1 MATRRRRRSVNQQRI
16 AAELEVSQATVSRSL
31 QNDPAINP
39 ETRALVLEAAA
50 RLGYL
55 PSVSLRQERRRRTAL
70 LQIGV
75 LVQDS
80 PSGPGLTV
88 TRLIAGI
95 TAAAQR
101 LQVAVNIHH
110 VPIERAATWHRPPD
124 RPLMIE
130 QGLVKGL
137 LLLRQFDADA
147 VAEVAAQM
155 PCVSIV
161 HGYSGAS
168 ADLVASADLSH
179 TEQWVLRLASL
190 GHRRIAFVGQQPG
203 TTWCQRR
210 WLGFRIGLE
219 RAALASDPAL
229 VRLDWPEHS
238 QAAVEQEILTDLLQ
252 RGCSGIVCAGDS
264 VAQRVCRQLRAVGAE
279 PGRDI
284 AVTGHDGAPN
294 PGGIDLATVRVPF
307 EELGVT
313 ALQQLKERIGNPG
326 MPKREILL
334 HGVFHE
340 GHSLC
345 PPVGPPRPTER
356 HRSHFSS
363 G

>member
-1 MATRRRRRSVNQQRI
+1 MQ
-16 AAELEVSQATVSRSL
+16 
-31 QNDPAINP
+31 
-39 ETRALVLEAAA
+39 
-50 RLGYL
+50 
-55 PSVSLRQERRRRTAL
+55 L

-95 TAAAQR
+95 TSAAQR
-101 LQVAVNIHH
+101 LQVAMNIHH
-110 VPIERAATWHRPPD
+110 VPVARSATWHLPPD

-130 QGLVKGL
+130 QGLAKGL
-137 LLLRQFDADA
+137 LLLRQLDADT

-161 HGYSGAS
+161 HGYTGAPV
-168 ADLVASADLSH
+168 DLVASADLSH
-179 TEQWVLRLASL
+179 IEQWVQRLTSL
-190 GHRRIAFVGQQPG
+190 GHRRLAFVGQQPQ

-210 WLGFRIGLE
+210 CLGFRIGLE
-219 RAALASDPAL
+219 RAAVSVDPAL
-229 VRLDWPEHS
+229 IRLDWPE
-238 QAAVEQEILTDLLQ
+238 QTQVAVEQGIVSELLQ
-252 RGCSGIVCAGDS
+252 RGCSAIVCAGDT
-264 VAQRVCRQLRAVGAE
+264 VAQRVCRHLRAAGIE

-284 AVTGHDGAPN
+284 AVTGHDGGAL
-294 PGGIDLATVRVPF
+294 GADGIDLATVRVSF

-313 ALQQLKERIGNPG
+313 ALQLLKERISNPG

-345 PPVGPPRPTER
+345 PPMDR
-356 HRSHFSS
+356 
-363 G
+363 